1 MSGKKCG
8 NGNRFRMLFLPMR
21 GYELGLSPL
30 DFEFCMLFLPMRGY
44 ERFAW
49 LNEENAVLLF
59 LPMRGYEG
67 IKSRLLCCKR
77 NVISP
82 HEGL

>member
-1 MSGKKCG
+1 M
-8 NGNRFRMLFLPMR
+8 RLLFLPMR
-21 GYELGLSPL
+21 GYE
-30 DFEFCMLFLPMRGY
+30 MRRQDNSHGIGDT
-44 ERFAW
+44 
-49 LNEENAVLLF
+49 LF

-77 NVISP
+77 NRLFLPMRGYEGIQIRIYKGIGTVISP